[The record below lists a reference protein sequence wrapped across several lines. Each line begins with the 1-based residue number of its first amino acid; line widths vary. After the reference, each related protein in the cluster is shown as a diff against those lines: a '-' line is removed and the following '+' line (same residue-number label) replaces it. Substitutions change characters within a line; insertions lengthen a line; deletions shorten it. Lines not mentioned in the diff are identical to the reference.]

1 VLGWRLRKVTRRR
14 RGDPLARG
22 WPCAG
27 ESGRLSRAVSEAEPY
42 LLHQQQQLPFSAFRT
57 DLHYFEH
64 FDFLRLPAFL
74 NAIAQPLGAVNLAA
88 GIDAHESFPAA
99 NRLLQRLLDAGLSQ
113 WDPDPR
119 GATPMATQG
128 EEE

>member
-1 VLGWRLRKVTRRR
+1 VPADS
-14 RGDPLARG
+14 RGQSPK
-22 WPCAG
+22 
-27 ESGRLSRAVSEAEPY
+27 LSRICYTSSSNSP
-42 LLHQQQQLPFSAFRT
+42 SAFRT
-57 DLHYFEH
+57 DLHYFER
-64 FDFLRLPAFL
+64 FDFLLLPAFL